1 MFIFGLAVYVLGGI
15 GLYYF
20 TGHLTAAGEVMDAM
34 YAWIYLD
41 AGVRISTYQFT
52 CLCWSTVCHACWM
65 ALFSPKGVV
74 WVGSIRFSNVVY
86 LFFRTL
92 GYLFFCF
99 FILAIVGVGVA
110 KRPFSDFHQFFSIL
124 VPCLLLGGWV
134 WSARDFLIAVS
145 GVRKRGVR

>member
-1 MFIFGLAVYVLGGI
+1 MFILGLAVYVLGGI

-41 AGVRISTYQFT
+41 VGVRISTYQFA

-92 GYLFFCF
+92 GYLFFLF
-99 FILAIVGVGVA
+99 FYSGDCWSRGCQEAI
-110 KRPFSDFHQFFSIL
+110 F
-124 VPCLLLGGWV
+124 
-134 WSARDFLIAVS
+134 
-145 GVRKRGVR
+145 